1 MSQQI
6 HARAIKRRPGE
17 QRGKGETTR
26 AWRGNTWAL
35 VWSKHAP
42 KDAKASPRSGRRWGA
57 VRMAEAGRTPDAATP
72 RAMLSARLP
81 APTKPRRNASPF
93 TAAAAAAAVGTGWT
107 GGAAIDAMVGWGLP
121 ERALVGGFWTGGER
135 KLAGADVW
143 FLAV

>member
-1 MSQQI
+1 M
-6 HARAIKRRPGE
+6 
-17 QRGKGETTR
+17 
-26 AWRGNTWAL
+26 

-93 TAAAAAAAVGTGWT
+93 TAAAAGGTGWT
-107 GGAAIDAMVGWGLP
+107 GGAAIVAKVGVWGIG
-121 ERALVGGFWTGGER
+121 GGFWTALGTWEER
-135 KLAGADVW
+135 ERMVANAN
-143 FLAV
+143 

>member
-17 QRGKGETTR
+17 QRGKGETRR

-107 GGAAIDAMVGWGLP
+107 GGAAIVAMV

>member
-17 QRGKGETTR
+17 QRGKGETRR

>member
-1 MSQQI
+1 M
-6 HARAIKRRPGE
+6 
-17 QRGKGETTR
+17 
-26 AWRGNTWAL
+26 

-93 TAAAAAAAVGTGWT
+93 TAAAAAGGTGWT
-107 GGAAIDAMVGWGLP
+107 GGAAIVAMGVGVWGIGG
-121 ERALVGGFWTGGER
+121 GGFGRGLGLGRTEETMVEI
-135 KLAGADVW
+135 AN
-143 FLAV
+143 